1 MEFDE
6 QEAIKYIQ
14 QATGLKYDD
23 DQLLNVIDI
32 IWDWY
37 EDHGML
43 DISFDDDDD
52 IEVDADALS
61 AHVAKML
68 RKDRGA
74 IITADDVPAIVN
86 AELAYEKTLEI

>member
-6 QEAIKYIQ
+6 QEAIKYIK

-23 DQLLNVIDI
+23 DQLLNIIDI

-43 DISFDDDDD
+43 DISFDDDDNDEID
-52 IEVDADALS
+52 IDALR
-61 AHVAKML
+61 AHVIKML

-74 IITADDVPAIVN
+74 TITLEDIPAIVD
-86 AELAYEKTLEI
+86 AELAYEKTLEL